1 MNRSAIY
8 EGLTNA
14 AWAFVFLY
22 VDVNLGTLNVLPEW
36 AGCLL
41 LWRAIALLEGERR
54 DLALLRPFC
63 LGLGLWHAVEWGLA
77 LFGLSLEGRFLP
89 LDAVVA
95 VVSLYFVFQLLTD
108 LAALADTYQDPG
120 LTLGK
125 NLRFC
130 RSVTAVLTVIYVL
143 PLPWQDNLI
152 AVTVLVLVQ
161 LGLSLAILYYLF
173 RLRKCFLEPPPGQ
186 APGTPPA

>member
-1 MNRSAIY
+1 MNRAAIY
-8 EGLTNA
+8 EGLTKA

-22 VDVNLGTLNVLPEW
+22 VDVNLGTLNILPDW
-36 AGCLL
+36 AGYLL
-41 LWRAIALLEGERR
+41 LWKAIALLEGERR

-63 LGLGLWHAVEWGLA
+63 LGLGLWSAAEWGLA
-77 LFGLSLEGRFLP
+77 LFGLSPEGRFLP

-95 VVSLYFVFQLLTD
+95 VVSLYFIFQLLTD
-108 LAALADTYQDPG
+108 LAALADAYQGPG

-143 PLPWQDNLI
+143 PIPWDGHLI
-152 AVTVLVLVQ
+152 AVTVLVLFQ
-161 LGLSLAILYYLF
+161 LGVSLAILYYLF
-173 RLRKCFLEPPPGQ
+173 QLRKCFLEPPPAG
-186 APGTPPA
+186 A

>member
-1 MNRSAIY
+1 MNRAAIY
-8 EGLTNA
+8 EGLTKA

-22 VDVNLGTLNVLPEW
+22 LDINLGTLNLLPQW
-36 AGCLL
+36 AGYLL
-41 LWRAIALLEGERR
+41 LWKSIALLEGERR

-63 LGLGLWHAVEWGLA
+63 LGLGLWSAAEWGLA

-95 VVSLYFVFQLLTD
+95 AVSLYCIFQFLTD
-108 LAALADTYQDPG
+108 LAALADAHQGPG
-120 LTLGK
+120 LILGK

-130 RSVTAVLTVIYVL
+130 RSAAAVLTVLGVL
-143 PLPWQDNLI
+143 PIPWDGHLI

-161 LGLSLAILYYLF
+161 LGVVLAILCYLF
-173 RLRKCFLEPPPGQ
+173 RLRKCFLEPPPAG
-186 APGTPPA
+186 G